1 MTDATALA
9 HADAARLW
17 MSRPENP
24 MVVTAVLPL
33 DGPLGESALRDV
45 LRERLLVHDRF
56 RARIDLPRLPWNP
69 PRWREDPH
77 FDLDRH
83 VGRVALPAGSP
94 DALLAFAVSELA
106 SSPLPIN
113 HPPWRAW
120 IVDGVGPGSVL
131 VVRVHHAIADGVA
144 LLGVLFA
151 LSDEGAGSLPP
162 LAAPATVPM
171 RASLPT
177 VSSLLRGVGT
187 LAGLVFQGA
196 DRGLARK
203 GELGPHK
210 LVAWSKPA
218 DVEAVRRAA
227 HAADAH
233 INEVVLAALAGAVRR
248 CFRASPRKA
257 LHALVPVA
265 LAHAAGDLGNRYA
278 SVFVELPVHVADPV
292 ARLRLVRAAARRARD
307 GAGLSLGSTLVG
319 ALGTL
324 GGIVHHAGLGLLSRR
339 ASLVA
344 SNVPG
349 PTDALHVGGRT
360 ITALRFAAPSPG
372 AIPLSASVASY
383 AGELSLTVLAD
394 AHLGVAPEGL
404 ARRFD
409 DELATLLSAFMEDGV
424 SP

>member
-1 MTDATALA
+1 MTEPTALA

-33 DGPLGESALRDV
+33 DGTLAESALRDI

-69 PRWREDPH
+69 PRWREDPG

-83 VGRVALPAGSP
+83 VARVALPPGSS

-113 HPPWRAW
+113 HPPWRVW
-120 IVDGVGPGSVL
+120 IVDGAGPGSVL

-144 LLGVLFA
+144 LLGVLFS

-162 LAAPATVPM
+162 VADPAPVPT
-171 RASLPT
+171 RASLPSA
-177 VSSLLRGVGT
+177 SSLLRGVGT
-187 LAGLVFQGA
+187 LAGLVLQGA
-196 DRGLARK
+196 DHGIARG
-203 GELGPHK
+203 GELGPRK

-218 DVEAVRRAA
+218 DLEAVRQAA

-233 INEVVLAALAGAVRR
+233 INELVLAALAGALRR
-248 CFRASPRKA
+248 CFRAPPTRA
-257 LHALVPVA
+257 VHALVPVA

-292 ARLRLVRAAARRARD
+292 ARLGLVRDAARRARD
-307 GAGLSLGSTLVG
+307 SAGLSLGRALVDALG
-319 ALGTL
+319 ALG
-324 GGIVHHAGLGLLSRR
+324 GIAHHAGVRLLSRR

-349 PTDALHVGGRT
+349 PTAALHVGGCA

-383 AGELSLTVLAD
+383 AGKLALTVLAD
-394 AHLGVAPEGL
+394 AHLGVTSEAL

-409 DELATLLSAFMEDGV
+409 HELTALVSALTADGAN
-424 SP
+424 P